1 MRARSVLV
9 LCNTAGRDGGTE
21 SYLER
26 ILPELAHTGV
36 AVTVVARRVASGYDD
51 LPVRQVAWSR
61 EDQEPNA
68 EAAAHVARL
77 VRILDPDAVLA
88 SNVFD
93 IGVIRAARAA
103 RRFVMRVHDH
113 RAFCPNGDRRF
124 PQFAGNCTARMG
136 AACVLNAFT
145 HGCVS
150 GPHLQTFTRLA
161 ARMRLRDA
169 LAKADAFVVSSDFM
183 ARECARN
190 GFDAGRI
197 VVAPPPISRDDFADP
212 PQPMPLR
219 RAVLFAGRIVPQK
232 GLASLVRAIG
242 RIPEGRRPVLD
253 VAGDATPELSRSLLV
268 ADRAHVVVKPLG
280 RLDPPAMRAAVDAAR
295 VVAMPSL
302 WDEPFG
308 LVGIEAQGRARPAA
322 AYAVGGIPEWIGS
335 AGIAVAPGDE
345 RALARALDRIVDETH
360 WADYARAAWARA
372 QLSHPAH
379 HVEKLSEVLC
389 VS

>member
-9 LCNTAGRDGGTE
+9 LCDTAGHDGGTE

-26 ILPELAHTGV
+26 VLPELAHAGV
-36 AVTVVARRVASGYDD
+36 AVTVAARRVIGGYDM
-51 LPVRQVAWSR
+51 PVREIAWSR
-61 EDQEPNA
+61 EDEEPNA
-68 EAAAHVARL
+68 EASDEVATLIRD
-77 VRILDPDAVLA
+77 LDPDAVLT

-93 IGVIRAARAA
+93 LGVIRAARGA

-136 AACVLNAFT
+136 VACAVNAVA
-145 HGCVS
+145 HGCVA
-150 GPHLQTFTRLA
+150 GPHLKTIARLA
-161 ARMRLRDA
+161 ARMRLRNA

-190 GFDAGRI
+190 GFAADRI
-197 VVAPPPISRDDFADP
+197 VVAPPPISRADFADP
-212 PQPMPLR
+212 PQPMPQR

-242 RIPEGRRPVLD
+242 RIPKGRRPVLD
-253 VAGDATPELSRSLLV
+253 VAGEATAELDRSMHI
-268 ADRAHVVVKPLG
+268 AKRANVTVTPLG
-280 RLDPPAMRAAVDAAR
+280 RLEPPEMRVAMDEARA
-295 VVAMPSL
+295 VAMPSL

-308 LVGIEAQGRARPAA
+308 LIGIEAQGRARPAA
-322 AYAVGGIPEWIGS
+322 AYAVGGIPEWIGA

-345 RALARALDRIVDETH
+345 GALAAALDRIVDDAH
-360 WADYARAAWARA
+360 WGEYARAAWARA
-372 QLSHPAH
+372 KLSHPAH
-379 HVEKLSEVLC
+379 HMQKLSEVLC

>member
-9 LCNTAGRDGGTE
+9 LCDTAGRDGGTE

-26 ILPELAHTGV
+26 VLPELARGGV
-36 AVTVVARRVASGYDD
+36 TVTVVARRIAGGYDD
-51 LPVRQVAWSR
+51 VPVREIAWAR
-61 EDQEPNA
+61 EDEKPSA
-68 EAAAHVARL
+68 EAAAHVERL
-77 VRILDPDAVLA
+77 IGALDPDAVLA

-93 IGVIRAARAA
+93 IGVIRAARTA
-103 RRFVMRVHDH
+103 RRFVLRVHDH

-136 AACVLNAFT
+136 VACAVNAFA

-150 GPHLQTFTRLA
+150 GPHVQTFARLA

-169 LAKADAFVVSSDFM
+169 LAGADAFVVSSDFM

-190 GFDAGRI
+190 GFDATRI

-242 RIPEGRRPVLD
+242 RIPVARRPELD
-253 VAGDATPELSRSLLV
+253 VAGEPTPELDRSLLV
-268 ADRAHVVVKPLG
+268 ACHERVTVNALG
-280 RLDPPAMRAAVDAAR
+280 RLDPVAMRAAVDAAR

-308 LVGIEAQGRARPAA
+308 LLGIEAQGRARPAA
-322 AYAVGGIPEWIGS
+322 AYAVGGIPEWIGG

-345 RALARALDRIVDETH
+345 RALARALDRIVDDTH

-372 QLSHPAH
+372 RFSHPAH
-379 HVEKLSEVLC
+379 HMEKLSEALC

>member
-1 MRARSVLV
+1 MWARSVLV
-9 LCNTAGRDGGTE
+9 LCDTAGRDGGTE

-36 AVTVVARRVASGYDD
+36 AVTVVARRVAREYDD
-51 LPVRQVAWSR
+51 VPVREIAWAR
-61 EDQEPNA
+61 EDEKPNA
-68 EAAAHVARL
+68 DAAARVARL
-77 VRILDPDAVLA
+77 IRVLDPDAVLV

-93 IGVIRAARAA
+93 IGVVRAARAA
-103 RRFVMRVHDH
+103 RRLVVRVHDH

-136 AACVLNAFT
+136 AACALNAFAR
-145 HGCVS
+145 GCVS
-150 GPHLQTFTRLA
+150 GPHLQTFARLA

-183 ARECARN
+183 ARECSRN
-190 GFDAGRI
+190 GFDAQRI

-212 PQPMPLR
+212 PQPMPAR

-242 RIPEGRRPVLD
+242 RIPKRRRPELD
-253 VAGDATPELSRSLLV
+253 VAGEATPELDRSLLV
-268 ADRAHVVVKPLG
+268 AGRAQVVINALG

-372 QLSHPAH
+372 QLSHPTH
-379 HVEKLSEVLC
+379 HIEKLSEALC